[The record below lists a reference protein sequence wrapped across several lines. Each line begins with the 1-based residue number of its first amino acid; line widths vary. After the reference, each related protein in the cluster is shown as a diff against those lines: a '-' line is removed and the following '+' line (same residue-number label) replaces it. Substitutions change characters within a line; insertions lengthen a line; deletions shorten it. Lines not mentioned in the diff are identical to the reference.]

1 MLLGTILLSM
11 QAPGWLGRS
20 QSLDLPER
28 AHHEY
33 ACINAGIA
41 TYYKVLYN
49 ITGSRGATKGH

>member
-1 MLLGTILLSM
+1 M
-11 QAPGWLGRS
+11 QVPGWLGRS